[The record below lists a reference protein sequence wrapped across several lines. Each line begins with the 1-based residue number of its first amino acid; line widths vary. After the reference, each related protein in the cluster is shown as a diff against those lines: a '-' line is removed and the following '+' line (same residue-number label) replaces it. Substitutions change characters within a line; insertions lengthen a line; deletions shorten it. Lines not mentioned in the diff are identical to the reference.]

1 MRKNVEN
8 CLFWEVRTPKDITLT
23 SYSKTVII
31 TTGNLLN
38 LKLILWMY
46 VCACTI
52 LSGASGALAMP

>member
-1 MRKNVEN
+1 MKKNVKN
-8 CLFWEVRTPKDITLT
+8 CLFWEVKTPKDITLI
-23 SYSKTVII
+23 KTVII